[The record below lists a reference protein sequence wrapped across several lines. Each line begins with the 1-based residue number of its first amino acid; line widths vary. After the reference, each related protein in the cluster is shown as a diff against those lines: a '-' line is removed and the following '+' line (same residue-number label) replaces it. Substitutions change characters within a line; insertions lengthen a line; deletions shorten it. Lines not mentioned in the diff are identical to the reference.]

1 VRSSRK
7 KEREREVEFL
17 NYSKFNPLLSF
28 GFFLGLSCFFLP
40 FLNLNFF
47 LRASLALV
55 LFLHFFYMWVSL
67 VGKNGQSRIFLCHH
81 THTTTTFDDRTST
94 REKSERNARRALTN
108 TFSFSRNAAEYFKTN
123 EGVEK
128 RTDVQC
134 LHRWQKVLNPE
145 LVKGPWLKEED
156 EKIISLVAEL
166 GAKQWSKIAQQLPG
180 RIGKQC
186 RERWYN
192 HLNPEIKREDWS
204 EEEDLLL
211 IRKHQECGNKWAE
224 IAKDF
229 VGRTDNAIKNH
240 WNSTLKRR
248 VEEAYARGLSAEAA
262 AYHNSS
268 EENNKKSSG
277 KGTKAA
283 KAKNQNRGGLGAS
296 TTNYGKDVSIEGRNI
311 FEPLAGTLVGT
322 VFAETKTNKNT
333 TGKKRGAEKPG
344 AKKNGENA
352 KKCHKKDS
360 GKDVLTAAQHEMNH
374 HHHSPS
380 TRLHFQSPNVV
391 GGYAR
396 TPTNVRKHANV
407 DDAERGFEDVFDEH
421 ENGMVHSPLASPSLL
436 NWVNG
441 AGVNSRVTPG
451 RLHAQANAREGTMYD
466 KYVASPTPA
475 NCLLSPEQ
483 MQLKKNAATT
493 TANHTDLSN
502 IPFQDLH
509 QQVFVRQQ
517 QLLQQKEEEGR
528 IDMTTSHEPPP
539 APTKAPRGFADGS
552 CTFDNTAITFQS
564 PARGGKD
571 VGTSASMYADG
582 GDVTTNG
589 LIMAGLGKV
598 SNYDGTYK
606 KTKKT
611 NNRLSHLFRMGQ
623 DNSDGGDNGG
633 MGERMPSVLRG
644 KQERETMEH
653 HIASPPR
660 ATKLADAGTTNF
672 AGGFSPSSFF
682 NRN

>member
-1 VRSSRK
+1 M
-7 KEREREVEFL
+7 
-17 NYSKFNPLLSF
+17 
-28 GFFLGLSCFFLP
+28 P

-55 LFLHFFYMWVSL
+55 LFLHFFLY
-67 VGKNGQSRIFLCHH
+67 VGVFGGKKWSKSYFFMSPH
-81 THTTTTFDDRTST
+81 THHHAFDDRTST

-528 IDMTTSHEPPP
+528 IDMTTSDEPPP